1 MNDLNFD
8 LPNFSKRGPF
18 LWNRSFGCQQRFKKD
33 ILFILFILI
42 ILFSSFA
49 HFIRSVRI
57 FDDAVRCMSKQDAIE
72 LDNEILVEL

>member
-18 LWNRSFGCQQRFKKD
+18 WWNRSFGCQQRFQKD
-33 ILFILFILI
+33 ILFILI

-49 HFIRSVRI
+49 QFIRSVRI